1 MGSRAISQFCVFSIL
16 LAVFGVPAPAVPAPQ
31 KVQLFPKNIPGQ
43 VSRYEV
49 QSRTVTTGETTT
61 PIVNPEG
68 GSKFT
73 ESVHLLI
80 AVKSLEPKL
89 LTDGSRLNRFVAT
102 FEQAARDSDSDAL
115 DLSAA
120 SAGDPF
126 AALAGHSVQYA
137 LDAEGQLRD
146 VEGLEEVFR
155 DKAAARPVLDWL
167 PQLSAKSRLPENPVS
182 IGAKWKTEH
191 PVTGM
196 PFDDIVWHSESTYL
210 RNESCKLYS
219 APDAQTQGDGS
230 AEAGGGGQGTHAL
243 AGDCA
248 VVLTRFQVSRRGS
261 PNSDATPPD
270 YVHNSL
276 RTSGKWSGS
285 GESLDSIALDGGLLV
300 SSSQTSTQ
308 DIDFKIKAATTGSS
322 IHRQAHSETHTEIT
336 LLP

>member
-1 MGSRAISQFCVFSIL
+1 MGNRAISQVCIFVML
-16 LAVFGVPAPAVPAPQ
+16 LPAIGLSASAIPEPQ
-31 KVQLFPKNIPGQ
+31 KAQLFPRSIPGQ

-73 ESVHLLI
+73 ESVHLI
-80 AVKSLEPKL
+80 VAVRSLEPKL
-89 LTDGSRLNRFVAT
+89 PAGGSSLDRFFAT

-126 AALAGHSVQYA
+126 AALAGHSVQYT
-137 LDAEGQLRD
+137 LDAEGQVRD

-155 DKAAARPVLDWL
+155 DKAAAQPVLDWL
-167 PQLSAKSRLPENPVS
+167 PELSVGSRVPENPVS

-191 PVTGM
+191 SVPGM

-219 APDAQTQGDGS
+219 AAAAQPQGGGS
-230 AEAGGGGQGTHAL
+230 AETGGGGQGTHAL

-248 VVLTRFQVSRRGS
+248 VLLTRFQVSRQGS

-285 GESLDSIALDGGLLV
+285 GESLDSIALDGGRLV

-308 DIDFKIKAATTGSS
+308 DIDFTIKAATTGSS
-322 IHRQAHSETHTEIT
+322 IQRQAHSETHTEIT